1 MTISHVITQFHTP
14 PDREGAKFL
23 KKGQKVSRG
32 GRGELEFFNLREG
45 VWPKRGWLNFIGGL
59 HFFSFYLE

>member
-32 GRGELEFFNLREG
+32 GERGAGIFQFKG
-45 VWPKRGWLNFIGGL
+45 GGL
-59 HFFSFYLE
+59 AKKGLAGFYRGAALF